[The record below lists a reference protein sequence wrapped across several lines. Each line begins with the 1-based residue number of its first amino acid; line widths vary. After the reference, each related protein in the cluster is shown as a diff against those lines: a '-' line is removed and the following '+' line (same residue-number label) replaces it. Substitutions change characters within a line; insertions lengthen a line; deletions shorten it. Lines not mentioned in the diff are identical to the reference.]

1 MKIAAFD
8 FDGTIYFPDG
18 LAPDIAEAIAEW
30 QAAGN
35 IAVAATG
42 KSYNEAY
49 RALAGSG
56 VEFDYS
62 ILVTGAIIADK
73 NRQVVHRAGLDKETV
88 TQLVRSLAERPGTN
102 VYGISHTGLDY
113 CFRECVST
121 EGTGVITQVAYAT
134 PETIPDQDFVA
145 VATWT
150 PDNPQVQDEI
160 HRWVLDNYEVE
171 STKNQGFVDILPAG
185 TTKGAGVEW
194 LARHAGWDREE
205 MEIYSFGDSW
215 NDLSMF
221 QLSRQAF
228 SFPWAPRDVQA
239 AAGTVVDSAAEG
251 LRRLLD

>member
-62 ILVTGAIIADK
+62 ILATGAVIADK
-73 NRQVVHRAGLDKETV
+73 NRQVVHHAGLDRETV
-88 TQLVRSLAERPGTN
+88 AQLVHGLVGNPGTN
-102 VYGISHTGLDY
+102 VYGISSTGLDY

-121 EGTGVITQVAYAT
+121 ADTGVITEVAYAS
-134 PETIPDQDFVA
+134 PEAIPDQDFVA

-160 HRWVLDNYEVE
+160 HRWARENFAVE

-185 TTKGAGVEW
+185 TTKGNGVEW
-194 LARHAGWDREE
+194 VAQHAGWDREE

-221 QLSRQAF
+221 RLSRQAF
-228 SFPWAPRDVQA
+228 SFPWAPRDVQE
-239 AAGTVVDSAAEG
+239 AAGTVVGSAAEG
-251 LRRLLD
+251 LRRLLA